1 MFDKLQ
7 HLLSHKHRHWQEVD
21 SAVYAA
27 AYQLYGGSF
36 LTHPLTVSTMSQ
48 MVEVTPH
55 YFAQYADDVVLG
67 AIPAWGSYLAGD
79 KRFLKKIDRR
89 RVYDT
94 GNAEVILPLSSDH
107 AFALK
112 VKGQFISE
120 RHRANIQGLKIQ
132 PETLSFAHAF
142 KQGGYSKKFHYNRR
156 RELKLFQQAGGQIT
170 PFEELSSDR
179 IAQAY
184 IDLFELRWNKK
195 PKGFERLTEF
205 IGALRPLLKGHLLS
219 IDEQPI
225 AIQLIYVADNPALV
239 SAEYVN
245 GGVDLTFRQYSPGSI
260 LSYLNITLVEQIAEA
275 AQKPFRY
282 SFGLSDKDYKDSWC
296 SPHPVYR
303 T

>member
-1 MFDKLQ
+1 MAFTIGRFHTNPDEHALTIVPGEMTLSLDVRAYDQ
-7 HLLSHKHRHWQEVD
+7 AHLDELE
-21 SAVYAA
+21 
-27 AYQLYGGSF
+27 
-36 LTHPLTVSTMSQ
+36 
-48 MVEVTPH
+48 E
-55 YFAQYADDVVLG
+55 
-67 AIPAWGSYLAGD
+67 
-79 KRFLKKIDRR
+79 
-89 RVYDT
+89 
-94 GNAEVILPLSSDH
+94 
-107 AFALK
+107 ALK
-112 VKGQFISE
+112 APVVE
-120 RHRANIQGLKIQ
+120 RLE
-132 PETLSFAHAF
+132 PL
-142 KQGGYSKKFHYNRR
+142 
-156 RELKLFQQAGGQIT
+156 QQAGGQIT